1 MFDTM
6 TVTKTL
12 GALCGS
18 LLVFL
23 LGSWAAESLY
33 HTGGGHGEGAE
44 QAYVIDTGKDEAPAA
59 TADKGPGFAEV
70 YAAADPSK
78 GEKVFNQCRACHKL
92 EEGAN
97 ATGPSLYGVVGRGEG
112 DMPGFAYSETL
123 AASNETWTPDRMN
136 AFLTSPKAY
145 APGTKMAFAG
155 LKKIEDRAN
164 VIAYLST
171 QGGTFDP
178 AAAAPAEAAPAD
190 KAEAAPAEG
199 PAEAPAKKAE
209 APAEAPAEKTEAA
222 PAATAAAEP
231 ATAPAAPAA
240 APAPTPTAPA
250 PTAPAPQ
257 AAPAG
262 GTALAGDPKAG
273 EKVFKICA
281 ACHKPEEGKNGVGP
295 SLYKV
300 VGRDIASGA
309 GFSYSNAMQAQ
320 EGTWTPEKLDAFIAA
335 PSTAVPGTKMPF
347 AGIKDAGKRQ
357 DLIAYLETIGQ

>member
-1 MFDTM
+1 MGCDMFDTM

-44 QAYVIDTGKDEAPAA
+44 QAYVIDTGTEEAAA
-59 TADKGPGFAEV
+59 VEDTGPDFAEV
-70 YAAADPSK
+70 YASADPSK

-112 DMPGFAYSETL
+112 DMPGFAYSEVL
-123 AASNETWTPDRMN
+123 AASDETWTPDRLN
-136 AFLTSPKAY
+136 AFLTSPKDY
-145 APGTKMAFAG
+145 APGTKMGYAG

-164 VIAYLST
+164 LIAYLST

-178 AAAAPAEAAPAD
+178 AAALPAEAAPT
-190 KAEAAPAEG
+190 EAAPAEKAETSAVS
-199 PAEAPAKKAE
+199 PAE
-209 APAEAPAEKTEAA
+209 
-222 PAATAAAEP
+222 TAAAEP
-231 ATAPAAPAA
+231 ATAPVAEAAPEA
-240 APAPTPTAPA
+240 APETAPA
-250 PTAPAPQ
+250 GAEQ
-257 AAPAG
+257 F
-262 GTALAGDPKAG
+262 ALAGDAEAG
-273 EKVFKICA
+273 AKVFRTCA
-281 ACHKPEEGKNGVGP
+281 ACHKAEEGKNGVGP

-309 GFSYSNAMQAQ
+309 GFSYSSAMQAQ
-320 EGTWTPEKLDAFIAA
+320 DGFWTPEKLDAFIAA

-347 AGIKDAGKRQ
+347 AGIKDAAKRQ
-357 DLIAYLETIGQ
+357 DLIAYLATIGQ